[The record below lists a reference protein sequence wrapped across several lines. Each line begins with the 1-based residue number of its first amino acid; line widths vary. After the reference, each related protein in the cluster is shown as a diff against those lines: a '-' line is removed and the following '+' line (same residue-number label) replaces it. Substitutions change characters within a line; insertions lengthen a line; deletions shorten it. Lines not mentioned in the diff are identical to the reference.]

1 MRTIL
6 FSLFVGIRFC
16 ITMLIFIMVL
26 IGIFGYNVLAE
37 TGTDLYSYNEVEIIN
52 DFTRFDNFFSC
63 YDLLEKDQELICD
76 FGENRFLRSNNI
88 HNSKVF
94 KPDRL
99 DKLNHD
105 TYMTDEQKENF
116 KYHYYQLYKN
126 SRFGTSESLISENN
140 KQNYR
145 TITKFCCEKIYKQR

>member
-6 FSLFVGIRFC
+6 YTLLGSIRFC
-16 ITMLIFIMVL
+16 ITMLIFIIIL

-63 YDLLEKDQELICD
+63 YDLLKDQELICD
-76 FGENRFLRSNNI
+76 FGENRFLRSNDI
-88 HNSKVF
+88 HNSEVF

-99 DKLNHD
+99 DKFNHD
-105 TYMTDEQKENF
+105 TYMTDEQKESF

-126 SRFGTSESLISENN
+126 SRFGSSESLTDENN
-140 KQNYR
+140 K
-145 TITKFCCEKIYKQR
+145 TIIKFCCEKFIRQIH